1 MSFFLLFFFY
11 SIYYVL
17 FRRTLW
23 PFVYVLCAFVYLFPA
38 SGKCL
43 ILSHDFRLQM
53 FHSLFIM
60 FIFFLLLSRLF
71 FFLFCPFHFFLRY
84 KFFNVPC
91 MNWFLPPVYT
101 RVSFSHIFFSTPF
114 SIFII
119 FGHPLWWIFHSMPI
133 YMKINERE
141 EIKMGESASILA
153 IYAERA
159 RAYS

>member
-11 SIYYVL
+11 SIYCVL

-23 PFVYVLCAFVYLFPA
+23 PFVYVLCELCAFVYLFPA

-53 FHSLFIM
+53 VHSLFIM
-60 FIFFLLLSRLF
+60 FTFFFCSLVCS

-101 RVSFSHIFFSTPF
+101 RISFFLSYLFIFFLHHFQFSSFLVILCDEFSTQCPF
-114 SIFII
+114 I
-119 FGHPLWWIFHSMPI
+119 
-133 YMKINERE
+133 
-141 EIKMGESASILA
+141 
-153 IYAERA
+153 
-159 RAYS
+159 

>member
-23 PFVYVLCAFVYLFPA
+23 PFVYVLCELCAFVYLFPA

-53 FHSLFIM
+53 VHSLFIM

-71 FFLFCPFHFFLRY
+71 FFFVLSIPFLFALQFF
-84 KFFNVPC
+84 
-91 MNWFLPPVYT
+91 
-101 RVSFSHIFFSTPF
+101 
-114 SIFII
+114 
-119 FGHPLWWIFHSMPI
+119 
-133 YMKINERE
+133 
-141 EIKMGESASILA
+141 
-153 IYAERA
+153 
-159 RAYS
+159 